1 MKSDSEVAWF
11 GDGRGELSRVE
22 LLLART
28 LAWLISCLESRV
40 WVTAAWRPVW
50 LAAAGC
56 LRLWAWQSGWP
67 SLPGASPLPGRWSPD
82 TWMWVGDE
90 SWRGCENES
99 TLQFVINPRAPRHPA
114 TLVLWARAEHLLNG
128 KAPPCP
134 LPTGRCGRGHSHPGC
149 YCRAR
154 PMCQV
159 LRWALR
165 ARHLCDPPNNPA
177 ELHYDDLTDGNA
189 AARGVPPQPDD
200 FPHTRPKQTSISFLV
215 RAHFF
220 PFSCTLGT
228 DEATII
234 EILSSRTSNERQQ
247 IKQKYK
253 ATYGQVIARVQAHT
267 HAASALTGSAS
278 PTFPGQCR
286 GSARLHWVSPR
297 GEKWN
302 GYWKL

>member
-1 MKSDSEVAWF
+1 MVGATRILVA
-11 GDGRGELSRVE
+11 
-22 LLLART
+22 T
-28 LAWLISCLESRV
+28 
-40 WVTAAWRPVW
+40 
-50 LAAAGC
+50 
-56 LRLWAWQSGWP
+56 
-67 SLPGASPLPGRWSPD
+67 
-82 TWMWVGDE
+82 
-90 SWRGCENES
+90 
-99 TLQFVINPRAPRHPA
+99 
-114 TLVLWARAEHLLNG
+114 AEHVLCA
-128 KAPPCP
+128 K
-134 LPTGRCGRGHSHPGC
+134 C
-149 YCRAR
+149 YAEHCVHVT
-154 PMCQV
+154 CV
-159 LRWALR
+159 N
-165 ARHLCDPPNNPA
+165 PPNNPA

-286 GSARLHWVSPR
+286 GSARLH
-297 GEKWN
+297 
-302 GYWKL
+302 